1 MLNETTI
8 ILLSYHL
15 ILFTQFNLNDDLRFP
30 VAISFVVCIAI
41 MIIANIIAMAGEFY
55 NQVKKARQHK
65 LIENY
70 LWKMRQI

>member
-1 MLNETTI
+1 
-8 ILLSYHL
+8 
-15 ILFTQFNLNDDLRFP
+15 
-30 VAISFVVCIAI
+30 